1 MHIWIIK
8 RRIDGKGKEKMGKG
22 KILTCMLAF
31 MLMFTAASCGK
42 NGGDSSPESSS
53 SASHGGSFDSGS
65 ENGSQTDDRE
75 ETDLD
80 TLCRQLSVDYY
91 RKNLKTSQPSG
102 LSDPAL
108 VGADEE
114 KMEEIRYPVPSDS
127 AFAAIYNV
135 ADSGILP
142 ANSDNSALLNALL
155 KSLKGAAGLKKI
167 YFPAG
172 VYRFSS
178 TIVLNGLS
186 GVYFSGEETTEFMM
200 TEWTVA
206 VELTE
211 CEDIHFNDIDFDYA
225 TSSTVTGTVV
235 AADDTA
241 RSVTILINEGFDLT
255 NYRYDGGRIKYGNYM
270 EFVRDERTG
279 DWIPDK
285 NGMLRYNSTG
295 DQVQMIPDG
304 SYDKTTNRLTLT
316 FGTGYYKRPE
326 IGKTVSVGYTMY
338 EFYTVYASACSDF
351 YMESCN
357 VYSSV
362 GMTFG
367 LYSSKDIYLNRTN
380 LVLREGSNK
389 LMTAT
394 ADGLHTNDCYGEL
407 VVSNSIYE
415 YSHDDAINVC
425 TFYKTVSSVSGN
437 VITCSAPNAA
447 ANFPTE
453 TGDVIEIYNRAMEV
467 VQTYTVTDVSSYGLV
482 YEITV
487 NKRVKDVEE
496 GYLVGNLTRTPALTV
511 ENCVFRNKRN
521 RGILCQTQNSTI
533 RNCTF
538 YNVIHGSVS
547 LHSSFDGYFNEGLIP
562 RNVTVEN
569 CKFINNCAEG
579 SSADVFVSR
588 FGGEIKPGTITGIT
602 IENNFFNGDFDYG
615 LSFVGAGS
623 CTVKNNLFYNDRPQ
637 SAKKYYLASVTKS
650 ENISLTDNYVY
661 FSAAKGVWKFVEES
675 DSSGTVLSG
684 NGVRNADTEN
694 S

>member
-1 MHIWIIK
+1 
-8 RRIDGKGKEKMGKG
+8 MGKG
-22 KILTCMLAF
+22 KIFICILAVVMAF
-31 MLMFTAASCGK
+31 AATSCGQ
-42 NGGDSSPESSS
+42 NGRDDSLNDSSS
-53 SASHGGSFDSGS
+53 SHDNSFDSGS
-65 ENGSQTDDRE
+65 GDSSQPDDRE
-75 ETDLD
+75 EMNLD
-80 TLCRQLSVDYY
+80 TLCRQLSADYY
-91 RKNLKTSQPSG
+91 RKNLKTSQQSG
-102 LSDPAL
+102 LSDPSV

-114 KMEEIRYPVPSDS
+114 KMKETRYPVPPESE
-127 AFAAIYNV
+127 FAAVYNV
-135 ADSGILP
+135 ADRGILP
-142 ANSDNSALLNALL
+142 SNADNSALLNALL
-155 KSLKGAAGLKKI
+155 KSLKGTEGLKKI

-178 TIVLNGLS
+178 TLVLNGLS
-186 GVYFSGEETTEFMM
+186 GVYFTGEKTTEFMM
-200 TEWTVA
+200 TEWTEA
-206 VELTE
+206 VKLSE

-241 RSVTILINEGFDLT
+241 RSVTVLINEGFDLT
-255 NYRYDGGRIKYGNYM
+255 NYRYNGGKIKYGNYM

-285 NGMLRYNSTG
+285 DGMLRYNSTG

-304 SYDKTTNRLTLT
+304 SYDEATNRLTLT

-338 EFYTVYASACSDF
+338 EFYTVYASDCSDF

-367 LYSSKDIYLNRTN
+367 LYSSKNIYLNRTN

-394 ADGLHTNDCYGEL
+394 ADGLHTNDCYGEI

-437 VITCSAPNAA
+437 VITCNAPDAA
-447 ANFPTE
+447 SNFPTE
-453 TGDVIEIYNRAMEV
+453 AGDIIEIYNRAMEV
-467 VQTYTVTDVSSYGLV
+467 VQTYTVTSVSGYGLV

-487 NKRVKDVEE
+487 NKRVKEVEE

-511 ENCVFRNKRN
+511 DNCVFRNKRN
-521 RGILCQTQNSTI
+521 RGILCQTQNSSI

-562 RNVTVEN
+562 RDVTVEN

-579 SSADVFVSR
+579 STADIFVSR

-602 IENNFFNGDFDYG
+602 IENNFFNGDFEYG
-615 LSFVGAGS
+615 LSFVGAGD
-623 CTVKNNLFYNDRPQ
+623 CTAKNNLFYNDR
-637 SAKKYYLASVTKS
+637 SASVKKYYLANVTKS
-650 ENISLTDNYVY
+650 ENISLTDNFVY
-661 FSAAKGVWKFVEES
+661 FSAAKGVWKFIEES
-675 DSSGTVLSG
+675 DSTGIVLSG
-684 NGVRNADTEN
+684 NGVHNAEAAN
-694 S
+694 K